1 MHLKLLAWHM
11 GPIGFQLDLPNNFS
25 LSSSNGCRDGWM
37 SSPTWWTWV
46 WVSSGRWWRSGKPG
60 VLQSMG
66 CKELD
71 TTEWLNNNNIV
82 EMIITISLVILYHH
96 IKLQN
101 VQHKLLYM
109 LYIISPRHLFYNWKL
124 VPLDPLHP
132 FCPASL
138 SSSNHHPTVYIHIEF
153 AFVMFCLF
161 ICFNC

>member
-1 MHLKLLAWHM
+1 
-11 GPIGFQLDLPNNFS
+11 
-25 LSSSNGCRDGWM
+25 
-37 SSPTWWTWV
+37 
-46 WVSSGRWWRSGKPG
+46 
-60 VLQSMG
+60 
-66 CKELD
+66 
-71 TTEWLNNNNIV
+71 
-82 EMIITISLVILYHH
+82 MIITISLVILYHH

-161 ICFNC
+161 ICFNCQIPHLCIFIFLWLINFTQHIFTLKVHPCCLQWQNVILKYGWAVFHCVYVQTHNISSLFIHPLVVIQVAPIV